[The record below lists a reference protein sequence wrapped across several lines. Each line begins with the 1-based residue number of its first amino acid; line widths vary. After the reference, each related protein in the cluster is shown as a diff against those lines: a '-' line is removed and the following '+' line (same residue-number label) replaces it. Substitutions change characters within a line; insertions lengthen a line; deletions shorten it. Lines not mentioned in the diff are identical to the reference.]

1 MNSNEMV
8 QIQANGHCLLV
19 VAYHYPPHLTP
30 HALRWYHLGEELGR
44 LGYRLDLVSA
54 GMPVRF
60 HDPHFASGPNVR
72 VHRTFPGPWFGL
84 THRLSREPIAADA
97 GGRAADSKPLWRK
110 LQKLHA
116 AALQLLNT
124 ILVPDAYAEWL
135 PFALARARA
144 LMRRHR
150 YDALITTS
158 EPRVGHVIGWFLK
171 RSEGLPW
178 IADYGDPWVYPID
191 HSFQP
196 NWKKRLLLGIER
208 KVLRDVNAVTVATP
222 GLRAL
227 YLERFPFLGE
237 RPVRVI
243 AQGYD
248 AAGMAAATPLQS
260 AGFRLVYC
268 GSLYPRLRNPR
279 ALFEAVRRLDAAH
292 FELVIAGRINEFA
305 DLVQT
310 PPFRDKIRHL
320 GFIQPQA
327 VPALEKGATVL
338 LHMANASPV
347 QTPGKIYELLGAERP
362 ILVVTD
368 HPQDEAARLVQS
380 LNRGLVVANR
390 SADIAQALAW
400 CVTQWQ
406 AGRLDRQF
414 DLAPVTEGSWRQRA
428 GALQSLLAEL
438 KRS

>member
-1 MNSNEMV
+1 MSSIESVRIKQN
-8 QIQANGHCLLV
+8 IHRLLV

-30 HALRWYHLGEELGR
+30 HALRWYYVGEELGR
-44 LGYRLDLVSA
+44 LGCTVDLVSA
-54 GMPVRF
+54 GMPARF
-60 HDPHFASGPNVR
+60 HDPRFANGLNVR
-72 VHRTFPGPWFGL
+72 VHRTYPGPWFDF
-84 THRLSREPIAADA
+84 TYRLSREPIAPDA
-97 GGRAADSKPLWRK
+97 GGRPPVPKPLRHR

-116 AALQLLNT
+116 GTLQILNT

-144 LMRRHR
+144 LLRRHR
-150 YDALITTS
+150 YDAMITTS
-158 EPRVGHVIGWFLK
+158 EPRVGQIIGWFLK

-191 HSFQP
+191 HSYQP
-196 NWKKRLLLGIER
+196 NWKKRLLLRIEQR
-208 KVLRDVNAVTVATP
+208 ILRDVDALTVATP
-222 GLRAL
+222 GLRSL

-248 AAGMAAATPLQS
+248 AAGMAAARPLQS

-268 GSLYPRLRNPR
+268 GSLYPRLRDPR
-279 ALFEAVRRLDAAH
+279 ALFDAVRRLDAAH

-310 PPFRDKIRHL
+310 LPFRAKIRHL
-320 GFIQPQA
+320 GFIQPRA

-338 LHMANASPV
+338 LHIANASPV

-362 ILVVTD
+362 ILVITD
-368 HPQDEAARLVQS
+368 HPEDEAARLVQS

-400 CVTQWQ
+400 CVHQWQ
-406 AGRLDRQF
+406 TGDLDRQF
-414 DLAPVTEGSWRQRA
+414 NLAPVTEGSWRQR
-428 GALQSLLAEL
+428 GAELQTLLAEL
-438 KRS
+438 KR